1 MKNQQRGAISLE
13 MIIVIALLIVL
24 FGWAVS
30 RSDMMQ
36 SRAGTLTSASNIVTL
51 GQNVRS
57 LLKDS
62 TGYGASGTDLV
73 PALITNNG
81 VPKNITIAGGTAL
94 VNDYGGPITIVST
107 GSGFIATDTS
117 LPPDICIQDAMK
129 VSKSGTY
136 TSISINGGAATGG
149 EITSAMAGASC
160 TLAGQSNSISYTSA
174 S

>member
-1 MKNQQRGAISLE
+1 MKNTQRGAISLE

-62 TGYGASGTDLV
+62 TGYGAAGTDLV
-73 PALITNNG
+73 PNLITNNG
-81 VPKNITIAGGTAL
+81 VPKNITINGAAL
-94 VNDYGGPITIVST
+94 INDYGGAITIVSA
-107 GSGFIATDTS
+107 GSGFIATDNA

-129 VSKSGTY
+129 VSKSGTFNA
-136 TSISINGGAATGG
+136 IAINGGAPMSG

-160 TLAGQSNSISYTSA
+160 TLSGQSNSITYTSA